1 MVDEKKQPDYNPDE
15 KFGGPVDMEGSK
27 LLSKLY
33 YQNQIEYRISEKLPA
48 IIQLVKTAGA
58 MIRAEF
64 HRPDGPRGTRHK
76 ANVDTEVEVFLKDT
90 LMRLQRASW
99 LGEET
104 EGSMCEGS
112 LTWVIDP
119 HDGTA
124 DFMKGLRGSAVSVAL
139 LENNKPILGVV
150 YAPTAPDDAGD
161 LMAWVK
167 GGDLTRNG
175 QVIKPAHSD
184 DKPVVGL
191 NADAAD
197 YALANHES
205 LKGVRVRALPSPA
218 YRLALAAVGE
228 LDAAMSLVGGL
239 SSWDIA
245 GGHALL
251 IGAGKIIAQRNGR
264 PLDYSQTSFDGVVA
278 GPEDLVRRITEAQ
291 MAAHPKSARCPAVPR
306 VRTGLTSNLARAQGV
321 LLGQLAGDALGSF
334 VEFQE
339 AQAIAREHPN
349 GVTCL
354 QDGGTWNL
362 IAGQPTDD
370 SEMALAMARS
380 LCARNRFDRDHVA
393 KAYIDWRHS
402 RPFDIGMTTRNAISA
417 LEQDGQV
424 SSDSQANGA
433 LMRVSPIG
441 VFASGTPARAAEI
454 ARQDASLTHPNA
466 VTVAANAAFAAAVSI
481 GVAGGSEEDMW
492 SSAYANAGQGD
503 GAATIRDRLLA
514 GREQCPIEF
523 QHQMGWVLTAFQN
536 AFHCLMSGQ
545 SLQDAVVGTVACGGD
560 TDTNAA
566 VCGALLGASQ
576 GRDAVPLQWRNAIL
590 SCRPVAADGIHQPR
604 PRTYWPDDALDLAE
618 ALLVAGMP
626 ENPGAL

>member
-1 MVDEKKQPDYNPDE
+1 MSNKSE
-15 KFGGPVDMEGSK
+15 
-27 LLSKLY
+27 
-33 YQNQIEYRISEKLPA
+33 YQISEILPD
-48 IIQLVKTAGA
+48 IIQSVKTVGA

-64 HRPDGPRGTRHK
+64 HRPDGPRGTLHK
-76 ANVDTEVEVFLKDT
+76 ANVDTEVETFLKDA
-90 LMRLQRASW
+90 LMRLQPASW

-104 EGSMCEGS
+104 EGSVCEGA

-139 LENNKPILGVV
+139 LENNRPILGVV

-175 QVIKPAHSD
+175 QAIKSSHSN
-184 DKPVVGL
+184 DKPIVGM

-197 YALANHES
+197 YALANHIS
-205 LKGVRVRALPSPA
+205 LEGIRVRALPSPA

-251 IGAGKIIAQRNGR
+251 TGAGKVIAQRNGR
-264 PLDYSQTSFDGVVA
+264 HLDYSQTSFDGVVA
-278 GPEDLVRRITEAQ
+278 GPEDLVRKLTDAHVT
-291 MAAHPKSARCPAVPR
+291 AHPKSARNPAVPR
-306 VRTGLTSNLARAQGV
+306 ARTNLTLNLARAQGV

-334 VEFQE
+334 VEFQD
-339 AQAIAREHPN
+339 AQTIASKHPN
-349 GVTCL
+349 GVTSL

-380 LCARNRFDRDHVA
+380 LCEKNRFDRDHVV

-402 RPFDIGMTTRNAISA
+402 RPFDIGNTTINAISA

-424 SSDSQANGA
+424 ASDSQANGA

-441 VFASGTPARAAEI
+441 VFASGTPARAAEL

-466 VTVAANAAFAAAVSI
+466 VTVEANAAFAAAVST

-492 SSAYANAGQGD
+492 SSAFANAGQGD
-503 GAATIRDRLLA
+503 GAATVRNRLLA
-514 GREQCPIEF
+514 GREQCPINF
-523 QHQMGWVLTAFQN
+523 QDQMGWVLTAFQN
-536 AFHCLMSGQ
+536 AFYCLMSGQ
-545 SLQDAVVGTVACGGD
+545 SLRDAIIGTVARGGD

-566 VCGALLGASQ
+566 ICGALLGASQ
-576 GRDAVPLQWRNAIL
+576 GREAVPLQWRNAIL
-590 SCRPVAADGIHQPR
+590 SCRPIAADGFHEPR
-604 PRTYWPDDALDLAE
+604 PNTYWPDDALDLAE
-618 ALLVAGMP
+618 ALLAAGTTEIP
-626 ENPGAL
+626 DTL